1 MTCLIIILNLIY
13 FEQQFFKKFQSI
25 HASASI
31 PTHKMSKPWIFVSP
45 STRGIGYALT
55 RHLLQKTSL
64 PILATARLRHDLD
77 DVKTSLLE
85 GLPEKDGLAK
95 RLSIVHA
102 DVTDDKSLSDAA
114 SRAAELFPSDK
125 HHLRLACAVPG
136 ILNPEKN
143 PSQIDADASL
153 EQFRVN
159 TVGPL
164 LLIKHFDQFLP
175 RRSTK
180 LEQSPEGDEVKMPP
194 HSVWLSMAARV
205 GSISDNRAGGWF
217 SYRASKAGV
226 ISLGKS
232 YDIFLRGR
240 SGDKAISI
248 AYHPGTVKT
257 DLSKDFW
264 SSTKEDKLFSPGF
277 AVDRLVSVATGMT
290 LDGRGKC
297 WDWDHK
303 EIIP

>member
-1 MTCLIIILNLIY
+1 
-13 FEQQFFKKFQSI
+13 
-25 HASASI
+25 
-31 PTHKMSKPWIFVSP
+31 MSKPWIFISP

-55 RHLLQKTSL
+55 RHLLQKTSI
-64 PILATARLRHDLD
+64 PILATARLRHDLE
-77 DVKTSLLE
+77 DVKKSLLE
-85 GLPEKDGLAK
+85 DLPEKDGLAK

-102 DVTDDKSLSDAA
+102 DVTDEKSLRDAA
-114 SRAAELFPSDK
+114 SRAAELFPTDK

-136 ILNPEKN
+136 ILKPEKN

-153 EQFRVN
+153 DQFRIN

-175 RRSTK
+175 RRTTE
-180 LEQSPEGDEVKMPP
+180 LETSPEGDEVKMPS

-205 GSISDNRAGGWF
+205 GSTSDNRAGGWF
-217 SYRASKAGV
+217 SYRASKAGA

-232 YDIFLRGR
+232 YDIFLKGR

-257 DLSKDFW
+257 DLSKNFW
-264 SSTKEDKLFSPGF
+264 SSTKEGKLFSPEY
-277 AVDRLVSVATGMT
+277 AVDRLVSVATGLT
-290 LDGRGKC
+290 LDDRGKC
-297 WDWDHK
+297 WDWNNK
-303 EIIP
+303 EILP

>member
-1 MTCLIIILNLIY
+1 
-13 FEQQFFKKFQSI
+13 
-25 HASASI
+25 
-31 PTHKMSKPWIFVSP
+31 MSKPWIFVSP

-64 PILATARLRHDLD
+64 PILATARLRHDPE
-77 DVKTSLLE
+77 DVKRSLL
-85 GLPEKDGLAK
+85 GDLPEKDGLAK

-102 DVTDDKSLSDAA
+102 DVTDEKSLRDAA
-114 SRAAELFPSDK
+114 SRAAELFPTDK

-136 ILNPEKN
+136 ILRPEKN

-153 EQFRVN
+153 DQFRIN

-175 RRSTK
+175 RRTTE
-180 LEQSPEGDEVKMPP
+180 LESSPEDDEVKMPS

-205 GSISDNRAGGWF
+205 GSTSDNRAGGWF
-217 SYRASKAGV
+217 SYRASKAGA

-232 YDIFLRGR
+232 YDIFLKSR

-257 DLSKDFW
+257 DLSKNFW
-264 SSTKEDKLFSPGF
+264 SSTKEGKLFSPEY
-277 AVDRLVSVATGMT
+277 AVDRLVSVATGLI
-290 LDGRGKC
+290 LDDRGKC
-297 WDWDHK
+297 WDWDNR

>member
-1 MTCLIIILNLIY
+1 
-13 FEQQFFKKFQSI
+13 
-25 HASASI
+25 
-31 PTHKMSKPWIFVSP
+31 MSKPWIFVSP

-55 RHLLQKTSL
+55 RHLLRKTSV
-64 PILATARLRHDLD
+64 PILATARLRHDPE
-77 DVKTSLLE
+77 DVKKSLLE
-85 GLPEKDGLAK
+85 GLPDKDGLAK

-114 SRAAELFPSDK
+114 SRAAELFPTDK

-136 ILNPEKN
+136 ILRPEKN
-143 PSQIDADASL
+143 PGQIDADASL
-153 EQFRVN
+153 EQFRIN

-180 LEQSPEGDEVKMPP
+180 LEQSLESDEVKMPP

-232 YDIFLRGR
+232 YDIFLKGR

-264 SSTKEDKLFSPGF
+264 SSTKEGKLFSPEF
-277 AVDRLVSVATGMT
+277 AVGRLVSVATGMT

-303 EIIP
+303 EILP

>member
-1 MTCLIIILNLIY
+1 
-13 FEQQFFKKFQSI
+13 
-25 HASASI
+25 
-31 PTHKMSKPWIFVSP
+31 MSKPWIFISP

-64 PILATARLRHDLD
+64 PILATARLRHDPE
-77 DVKTSLLE
+77 DVKKSLLQ
-85 GLPEKDGLAK
+85 GLPEKDALAK

-114 SRAAELFPSDK
+114 SRAAEMFPTDK
-125 HHLRLACAVPG
+125 NHLRLACAIPG
-136 ILNPEKN
+136 ILRPEKN

-153 EQFRVN
+153 EQFRIN

-175 RRSTK
+175 RRTTK
-180 LEQSPEGDEVKMPP
+180 LEDSPESDQVKMPS

-217 SYRASKAGV
+217 SYRATKAGV
-226 ISLGKS
+226 ISIGKS

-248 AYHPGTVKT
+248 SYHPGTVKT

-264 SSTKEDKLFSPGF
+264 SSTKEDKLFSPEF
-277 AVDRLVSVATGMT
+277 AADRLASVATGMA
-290 LDGRGKC
+290 LEGRGKC

-303 EIIP
+303 EIFP

>member
-1 MTCLIIILNLIY
+1 
-13 FEQQFFKKFQSI
+13 
-25 HASASI
+25 
-31 PTHKMSKPWIFVSP
+31 MSKPWIFITP
-45 STRGIGYALT
+45 STRGIGHALT

-64 PILATARLRHDLD
+64 PILATARLRHDPE
-77 DVKTSLLE
+77 DVKRSLLE
-85 GLPEKDGLAK
+85 GLADKDGLAK

-102 DVTDDKSLSDAA
+102 DVTDDKSLQNAA
-114 SRAAELFPSDK
+114 SKAAELFPPDK

-136 ILNPEKN
+136 ILRPEKN
-143 PSQIDADASL
+143 PSQIDAEASL
-153 EQFRVN
+153 EQFRIN

-175 RRSTK
+175 RRSSE
-180 LEQSPEGDEVKMPP
+180 LEASPEGDEVRMPS

-205 GSISDNRAGGWF
+205 GSTSDNRAGGWF

-232 YDIFLRGR
+232 YDIFLKGR
-240 SGDKAISI
+240 SGDKAVSI

-257 DLSKDFW
+257 DLSKNFW
-264 SSTKEDKLFSPGF
+264 SSTKESKLFSPEY
-277 AVDRLVSVATGMT
+277 AVDRLVSVATGLT

-297 WDWDHK
+297 WDWNNK
-303 EIIP
+303 EILP

>member
-1 MTCLIIILNLIY
+1 
-13 FEQQFFKKFQSI
+13 
-25 HASASI
+25 
-31 PTHKMSKPWIFVSP
+31 MSKPWIFVCP

-64 PILATARLRHDLD
+64 PILATARLQHDPES
-77 DVKTSLLE
+77 VKKSLLE
-85 GLPEKDGLAK
+85 GLTENEGLTK

-102 DVTDDKSLSDAA
+102 DVTDEGSLIDAA
-114 SRAAELFPSDK
+114 SRAAELFPPDR

-136 ILNPEKN
+136 VLKPEKN
-143 PSQIDADASL
+143 VNQIDAEASL
-153 EQFRVN
+153 GQFRIN
-159 TVGPL
+159 TIGPL
-164 LLIKHFDQFLP
+164 LLIKHFDKFLP
-175 RRSTK
+175 RRSSE
-180 LEQSPEGDEVKMPP
+180 LEGSPDSGEVKMPP

-205 GSISDNRAGGWF
+205 GSTSDNRAGGWF

-257 DLSKDFW
+257 DLSKGFW
-264 SSTKEDKLFSPGF
+264 ESTKEGKLFSPEF
-277 AVDRLVSVATGMT
+277 AVDRLVKVATG
-290 LDGRGKC
+290 LPLEGRGKC
-297 WDWDHK
+297 MDWNNK
-303 EIIP
+303 EILP